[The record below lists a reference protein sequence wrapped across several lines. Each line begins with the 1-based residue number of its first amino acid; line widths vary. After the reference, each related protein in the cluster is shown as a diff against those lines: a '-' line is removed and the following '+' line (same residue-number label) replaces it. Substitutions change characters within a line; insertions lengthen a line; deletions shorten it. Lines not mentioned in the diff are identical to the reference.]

1 MDHNS
6 NLIELSNIRF
16 GYPTNPRLLDGLN
29 FTVKQGDRIGIIGP
43 NGCGKTT
50 LLHIIMGLTK
60 PHQGYVRI
68 LGRERVSQDDFAEVR
83 EKIGFLF
90 QDSDD
95 QLFCPS
101 VREEIA
107 FGPLNFR
114 KKHDEVETII
124 NDSLVRVGLSGFEQR
139 APYNLSGGE
148 KRRLALATILAMK
161 PRILLLDEPTLGLD
175 EPTVE
180 KTVEILQNPQLSY
193 IIISQNKE
201 FLHRTTTRSCTI
213 ENGLVKD
220 LDTAKKPANSK

>member
-1 MDHNS
+1 MDHNN
-6 NLIELSNIRF
+6 NLIELTAIRF

-29 FTVKQGDRIGIIGP
+29 IALTKGDRIGIIRP

-50 LLHIIMGLTK
+50 LLHIIMGLTV
-60 PHQGYVRI
+60 PQQGRVHI
-68 LGRERVSQDDFAEVR
+68 LGKERITQDDFAEVR

-101 VREEIA
+101 VREEVA

-114 KKHDEVETII
+114 RKHDEVKDIV
-124 NDSLVRVGLSGFEQR
+124 DGSLRRVGLSGFERR

-148 KRRLALATILAMK
+148 KRRLALATILAMN

-180 KTVEILQNPQLSY
+180 KTVEILQDPQLSY
-193 IIISQNKE
+193 IIISQNRE
-201 FLHRTTTRSCTI
+201 FLHRTTTTLCTI
-213 ENGLVKD
+213 EHGVMKD
-220 LDTAKKPANSK
+220 LGTT

>member
-1 MDHNS
+1 MDHNGVLVDLTDIS
-6 NLIELSNIRF
+6 F
-16 GYPTNPRLLDGLN
+16 GYPTNPRLLDGLK
-29 FTVKQGDRIGIIGP
+29 FTLKQGDRVGIIGP

-50 LLHIIMGLTK
+50 LLHIIMGLTV
-60 PHQGYVRI
+60 PQRGSVHI
-68 LGRERVSQDDFAEVR
+68 LGKERITQEDFIEVR

-101 VREEIA
+101 VREEVA

-114 KKHDEVETII
+114 KKHDEVETIV
-124 NDSLVRVGLSGFEQR
+124 DESLNRVGLSGFERR

-148 KRRLALATILAMK
+148 KRRLALATILSMK

-180 KTVEILQNPQLSY
+180 KTVEILQDRQLSY
-193 IIISQNKE
+193 IVISQNRE
-201 FLHRTTTRSCTI
+201 FLHRTTNTLYTI
-213 ENGLVKD
+213 QNGVMKNLSI
-220 LDTAKKPANSK
+220 AKKNVT

>member
-1 MDHNS
+1 MDHNN
-6 NLIELSNIRF
+6 NLIELKDIRF

-29 FTVKQGDRIGIIGP
+29 FTLKKGDRIGIIGP

-50 LLHIIMGLTK
+50 LLHIIMGLTT
-60 PHQGYVRI
+60 PHQGRVDI
-68 LGRERVSQDDFAEVR
+68 LGKARVTQDDFVEVR

-101 VREEIA
+101 VKEEVA

-114 KKHDEVETII
+114 KKHDEVEVII
-124 NDSLVRVGLSGFEQR
+124 NDSLTRVDLLGFEQR
-139 APYNLSGGE
+139 APYNMSGGE

-180 KTVEILQNPQLSY
+180 KTVEILHDTQLSY
-193 IIISQNKE
+193 IIISQNRE
-201 FLHRTTTRSCTI
+201 FLRRTTNKLYTI
-213 ENGLVKD
+213 ENGVMKD
-220 LDTAKKPANSK
+220 LDNTT